1 MQARLF
7 LWNNEMDR
15 MMNILV
21 CFKVVPD
28 LDMLNSSDWVVEN
41 HCRVDTS
48 FVKNM
53 LNPYDESALELIL
66 KFNDAAKKENKNLN
80 LTALTIGDNRSNRA
94 LKNLY
99 ALKYDKAVRVDC
111 EEDIR
116 FNAPFVS
123 QMIARYIENI
133 ERQDI
138 IVLGCQS
145 GEGDNGKTPLLLAER
160 LGIPCVSG
168 VTHIEFAEEEDWA
181 KITSTTDDSVVEQ
194 ILKAPLVL
202 TVGNVQNSYM
212 RIPTLKDKMSS
223 KNKEIEIIHL
233 KNLGLEKEWIEI
245 ENDLELVDLY
255 YEKEER
261 RCQFVTGNNAVEKAQ
276 TFFKKYLKERL
287 TL

>member
-1 MQARLF
+1 
-7 LWNNEMDR
+7 

-28 LDMLNSSDWVVEN
+28 LDMFSPSDWVVEN

-53 LNPYDESALELIL
+53 LNPYDESALELTL
-66 KFNDAAKKENKNLN
+66 KFNDAAKKENRTLN
-80 LTALTIGDNRSNRA
+80 LTALTIGDSRLNRA

-99 ALKYDKAVRVDC
+99 ALKYDKAVRADC

-123 QMIARYIENI
+123 RIIASYVENI
-133 ERQDI
+133 EKQHI
-138 IVLGCQS
+138 ILLGCQS

-160 LGIPCVSG
+160 LGIPCISG
-168 VTHIEFAEEEDWA
+168 VTHIEFAEEEDCV
-181 KITSTTDDSVVEQ
+181 KITSTVDDSVVEQ
-194 ILKAPLVL
+194 ILKGPLVL
-202 TVGNVQNSYM
+202 TIGNVQNSYL

-223 KNKEIEIIHL
+223 KNKEIEVIHL
-233 KNLGLEKEWIEI
+233 KDLGLEKEWIEV

-255 YEKEER
+255 YGKEER
-261 RCQFVTGNNAVEKAQ
+261 TCQFVTGNNAVEKAQ
-276 TFFKKYLKERL
+276 TFFEKYLKERL
-287 TL
+287 NL